1 MDLTCCTFCLQYA
14 PKLIPATLRWQT
26 PPKPNL
32 RTVSNNHATTSTT
45 RMVVKARGGGGGGA
59 RRGAAEADTAVVEK
73 PKIKRFQLSEGHPG
87 PFGATLLDGGVN
99 FAIYSANA
107 VSATLCLITFSDL
120 QQNRVTEQ
128 ISLDPLTNKT
138 GDVWH
143 VFLRGDFKDMLYG
156 YIFDGKFSPE
166 KGHYYD
172 SSKILLDPYAKA
184 VISRG
189 EFGALGPE
197 DNCWPQMACMVPT
210 SEDEFDWEGDLPLRY
225 SQRDLIIYEMH
236 VRGFT
241 RHESS
246 RTEFPGTYR
255 GVVEKLD
262 HLKELGVNCI
272 ELMPCHEFNELEYYS
287 YNSIL
292 GDYKLNFWG
301 YSTVNFFS
309 PMIRYSSSGMHNCGR
324 DAVNEFKYL
333 VKEAHKRGI
342 EVFMD
347 VVFNHTAEG
356 NENGPILSFRGVDNS
371 VYYMLAPKGEYYN
384 YSGCG
389 NTFNCN
395 HPVVRQFILDC
406 LRYWVTEM
414 HVDGFRFDLASIMT
428 RSSSLWDLVNVFG
441 NPLKGDLITTGTPLS
456 SPPLID
462 MMSNDPV
469 LRGVKLIA
477 EAWDT
482 GGLYQV
488 GSFPHWGIWSE
499 WNGKY
504 RDIVRQFIKGTD
516 GFSGAFAECL
526 CGSPNL
532 YQEGGRKPWN
542 SINFVCAHDG
552 FTLADLVTY
561 NNKHNL
567 ANGEDNNDGESHNNS
582 WNCGQEGEFASISVK
597 KLRKRQMRNFFLCLM
612 VSQTHTPLTQRDTC
626 WTCQKNLKKR
636 RLDTQ
641 DTFGHAMGVFFSFA
655 FSSLNLESKLEHK
668 TQINPSLK
676 SRFLNPVKDINM
688 LIWSWTDDLP
698 IYIYFIHFGII
709 FTYIF
714 VIILGIPMICMGDE
728 YGHTK
733 GGNNNTYC
741 HDNYI
746 NYFRWDKKEECSSDF
761 FRFCCLMTKFR
772 RECESL
778 GLNDF
783 PTAER
788 LQWHGHTPGMPDW
801 SDRSRFVAFTL
812 IDSVKGE
819 IYVAFNTSY
828 LPVTIT
834 LPERPGYRWE
844 PLVDTSKPAPFDFLS
859 EELKERDIAIKQYV
873 QFLDANLYPMLSYST
888 IILLLSPDGNA

>member
-1 MDLTCCTFCLQYA
+1 MELTRCTSCLQY
-14 PKLIPATLRWQT
+14 PPALVPPALRHQT
-26 PPKPNL
+26 TPKPNL
-32 RTVSNNHATTSTT
+32 RTTPSTNATVSTT

-59 RRGAAEADTAVVEK
+59 DEAETAVIEK
-73 PKIKRFQLSEGHPG
+73 PKVSKRFQVSEGHPA
-87 PFGATLLDGGVN
+87 PFGATLRDGGVN

-107 VSATLCLITFSDL
+107 VSATLCLIALSDL
-120 QQNRVTEQ
+120 HQNKVTEK
-128 ISLDPLTNKT
+128 IPLDPLSNKT

-143 VFLRGDFKDMLYG
+143 VFLKGDFEDTLYG
-156 YIFDGKFSPE
+156 YMFDGEFSPE
-166 KGHYYD
+166 KGHFYD
-172 SSKILLDPYAKA
+172 ASKVLLDPYAKA

-197 DNCWPQMACMVPT
+197 DNCWPQMAGMVPT
-210 SEDEFDWEGDLPLRY
+210 FEDQFDWEGDLPLRY
-225 SQRDLIIYEMH
+225 PQRDLIIYEMH
-236 VRGFT
+236 VRGYT

-246 RTEFPGTYR
+246 GIQFPGTYR

-287 YNSIL
+287 YNSVL

-301 YSTVNFFS
+301 YSTINYFS
-309 PMIRYSSSGMHNCGR
+309 PMIRYSSSGISNCGR
-324 DAVNEFKYL
+324 DAINEFKYL
-333 VKEAHKRGI
+333 IKEAHKRRI
-342 EVFMD
+342 EVIMD

-356 NENGPILSFRGVDNS
+356 NEKGPILSFRGVDNS

-428 RSSSLWDLVNVFG
+428 RSSSLWDLVNVYG
-441 NPLKGDLITTGTPLS
+441 DCIEGDLITTGTPLS
-456 SPPLID
+456 TPPLID
-462 MMSNDPV
+462 MLSNDPI

-488 GSFPHWGIWSE
+488 GRFPHWGIWSE

-504 RDIVRQFIKGTD
+504 RDIVRQFIKGTE

-542 SINFVCAHDG
+542 SVNFVCAHDG
-552 FTLADLVTY
+552 FTLADLVSY
-561 NNKHNL
+561 NNKHNI

-612 VSQTHTPLTQRDTC
+612 VSQ
-626 WTCQKNLKKR
+626 
-636 RLDTQ
+636 
-641 DTFGHAMGVFFSFA
+641 GV
-655 FSSLNLESKLEHK
+655 
-668 TQINPSLK
+668 
-676 SRFLNPVKDINM
+676 
-688 LIWSWTDDLP
+688 
-698 IYIYFIHFGII
+698 
-709 FTYIF
+709 
-714 VIILGIPMICMGDE
+714 PMICMGDE

-746 NYFRWDKKEECSSDF
+746 NYFRWDKKEESSSDL
-761 FRFCCLMTKFR
+761 FRFFCLMTKFR

-783 PTAER
+783 PTAQR
-788 LQWHGHTPGMPDW
+788 LQWHGHTPGKPDW
-801 SDRSRFVAFTL
+801 SDTSRFVAFTL

-819 IYVAFNTSY
+819 IYVAFNTSH

-844 PLVDTSKPAPFDFLS
+844 PLVDTSKPTPFDFLS
-859 EELKERDIAIKQYV
+859 KEVPERDIAIKQYA
-873 QFLDANLYPMLSYST
+873 QFLDSNLYPMLSYSS
-888 IILLLSPDGNA
+888 IILLLSPDENA

>member
-1 MDLTCCTFCLQYA
+1 MEITRCSSCFLYA
-14 PKLIPATLRWQT
+14 PKFNSHKLQWENLKNTAQKQKRNTL
-26 PPKPNL
+26 KL
-32 RTVSNNHATTSTT
+32 G
-45 RMVVKARGGGGGGA
+45 MVGQDFKDLARLELLVVNAIDGGA
-59 RRGAAEADTAVVEK
+59 EVETVVVEK
-73 PKIKRFQLSEGHPG
+73 PILRRFELFEGLPV
-87 PFGATLLDGGVN
+87 PFGAMARDGGVN
-99 FAIYSANA
+99 FAIHSTNA
-107 VSATLCLITFSDL
+107 VSATLCLISLSDL
-120 QQNRVTEQ
+120 QENRVTDQ

-143 VFLRGDFKDMLYG
+143 VFLKGDFKDMLYG
-156 YIFDGKFSPE
+156 YTFDGNFSPAA
-166 KGHYYD
+166 GHYYD
-172 SSKILLDPYAKA
+172 ASRILLDPYAKA

-189 EFGALGPE
+189 GYGVLGADG
-197 DNCWPQMACMVPT
+197 DCWPQMACMIP
-210 SEDEFDWEGDLPLRY
+210 SPDDEFDWEGDLPLKHP
-225 SQRDLIIYEMH
+225 QRDLIIYEMH

-246 RTEFPGTYR
+246 KTEFPGTYL

-272 ELMPCHEFNELEYYS
+272 ELMPCHEFNELEYFG
-287 YNSIL
+287 YNSVL
-292 GDYKLNFWG
+292 GDYKMNFWG

-309 PMIRYSSSGMHNCGR
+309 PMIRYSSAGIRNCGR
-324 DAVNEFKYL
+324 DAINE
-333 VKEAHKRGI
+333 VKLFIREAHKRGI
-342 EVFMD
+342 EVLMD

-371 VYYMLAPKGEYYN
+371 VYYMVAPKGEFYN

-395 HPVVRQFILDC
+395 HPIVRQFVLDC
-406 LRYWVTEM
+406 LRYWATEM
-414 HVDGFRFDLASIMT
+414 HVDGFRFDLASILT
-428 RSSSLWDLVNVFG
+428 RGSSLWDADNVYG
-441 NPLKGDLITTGTPLS
+441 NPIEGDLITTGTPLS

-462 MMSNDPV
+462 MISNDSI

-477 EAWDT
+477 EAWDS

-488 GSFPHWGIWSE
+488 GLFPHWGIWSE

-567 ANGEDNNDGESHNNS
+567 ANGEDNNDGENHNNS
-582 WNCGQEGEFASISVK
+582 WNCGQEGDFARISVK

-612 VSQTHTPLTQRDTC
+612 VSQ
-626 WTCQKNLKKR
+626 
-636 RLDTQ
+636 
-641 DTFGHAMGVFFSFA
+641 GV
-655 FSSLNLESKLEHK
+655 
-668 TQINPSLK
+668 
-676 SRFLNPVKDINM
+676 
-688 LIWSWTDDLP
+688 
-698 IYIYFIHFGII
+698 
-709 FTYIF
+709 
-714 VIILGIPMICMGDE
+714 PMIYMGDE

-741 HDNYI
+741 HDNYM
-746 NYFRWDKKEECSSDF
+746 NYFHWDKKEDSSSNF

-772 RECESL
+772 QECESL

-788 LQWHGHTPGMPDW
+788 LQWHGHVPKVPDW
-801 SDRSRFVAFTL
+801 SETSRFVAFTL
-812 IDSVKGE
+812 IDSMKRE
-819 IYVAFNTSY
+819 IYVAFNTSH

-844 PLVDTSKPAPFDFLS
+844 PLVDTSKAAPYDFLS
-859 EELKERDIAIKQYV
+859 SALPERETAIQQYA
-873 QFLDANLYPMLSYST
+873 QFLDANLYPMLSYSS
-888 IILLLSPDGNA
+888 IILLLSPEGNTA

>member
-14 PKLIPATLRWQT
+14 PKLIPATLRRQT

-197 DNCWPQMACMVPT
+197 DNCWPQMACMVPS

-612 VSQTHTPLTQRDTC
+612 VSQ
-626 WTCQKNLKKR
+626 
-636 RLDTQ
+636 
-641 DTFGHAMGVFFSFA
+641 
-655 FSSLNLESKLEHK
+655 
-668 TQINPSLK
+668 
-676 SRFLNPVKDINM
+676 
-688 LIWSWTDDLP
+688 
-698 IYIYFIHFGII
+698 
-709 FTYIF
+709 
-714 VIILGIPMICMGDE
+714 GIPMICMGDE

-834 LPERPGYRWE
+834 LPEHPGYRWE

-873 QFLDANLYPMLSYST
+873 QFLDANLYPMLSYSS